1 MFMHTL
7 TAAKDIRIGYH
18 IVIATEEGGMAVAE
32 VRRVWIDPADG
43 VEVTAIYREGGFDHV
58 EVFTVPSD
66 GQVTRVERTV

>member
-7 TAAKDIRIGYH
+7 TGAKDVRVGH
-18 IVIATEEGGMAVAE
+18 HVVIATEAGGLAVAE

-43 VEVTAIYREGGFDHV
+43 VEVTAIYREGGFDRS